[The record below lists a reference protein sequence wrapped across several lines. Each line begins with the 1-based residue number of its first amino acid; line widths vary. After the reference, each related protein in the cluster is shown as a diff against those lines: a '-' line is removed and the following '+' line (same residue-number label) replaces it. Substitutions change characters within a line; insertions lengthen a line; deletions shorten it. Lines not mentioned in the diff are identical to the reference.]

1 MGQPLREL
9 RFRDRSHAGQVL
21 AARMPSLRHHA
32 PIVVGIAGGGV
43 PVAAEIARA
52 LGANLDV
59 LVVQPVRSPS
69 EPHVVVGVLA
79 EGGALTL
86 DRGTTDLTDEEID
99 HATLRARRELR
110 RRAEVF
116 RAGRPLP
123 DLGGRTVVLV
133 DDGIL
138 TGRTMAAA
146 LGVLAR
152 FRPAR
157 VIAAAPVAATMVAH
171 RLRREADELVTVSTV
186 GDLRAVADVYE
197 DFHPFAE
204 AEVLGELARG
214 RAAVQ
219 ADVEIVVAEVDIDAE
234 GAACVGTLTL
244 PRDARAVI
252 VVCAGDA
259 RRSAARATAF
269 ELLAADLGSLI
280 IDAPASPGAYV
291 AGVDCVRRW
300 PAAAGLAVG
309 LLGNDAAVVSA
320 AAAERPG
327 VHITEPMR

>member
-1 MGQPLREL
+1 MGLALREL
-9 RFRDRSHAGQVL
+9 RFRDRSHAGQAL
-21 AARMPSLRHHA
+21 AARLPSLRHDA

-52 LGANLDV
+52 LGADLDV

-69 EPHVVVGVLA
+69 QPHVVVGVLA

-86 DRGTTDLTDEEID
+86 DRGTHLTDEEID

-110 RRAEVF
+110 RRAQVF
-116 RAGRPLP
+116 RGGRPLP

-138 TGRTMAAA
+138 TGRTMTAA
-146 LGVLAR
+146 LAVLER

-157 VIAAAPVAATMVAH
+157 VIAAAPVAATMAAH
-171 RLRREADELVTVSTV
+171 RLRREADELVTVSNA
-186 GDLRAVADVYE
+186 GDLRAVADAYD

-219 ADVEIVVAEVDIDAE
+219 ADVEIVIAEVEVEVE

-244 PRDARAVI
+244 PRDARAVV
-252 VVCAGDA
+252 VVCAGDG
-259 RRSAARATAF
+259 RRGAARATAF
-269 ELLAADLGSLI
+269 ELLSADMGSLI
-280 IDAPASPGAYV
+280 IDASASPGAYV

-309 LLGNDAAVVSA
+309 LLGDDAAVVSA

-327 VHITEPMR
+327 VHITEAL